1 MILMISF
8 FTILFYLFL
17 YEYTIDCIT
26 YVKKQIKY
34 FPNYLLH
41 VIKIKRDFISRMIVY
56 DIRVGDFIQ
65 LLSIFFFIDDVN
77 HVSRSV
83 SSFSMMTYRRKSIGT
98 ITDLSMDKIMIIEKI
113 QILKIDM
120 DINTI
125 LKDYHEK

>member
-1 MILMISF
+1 M
-8 FTILFYLFL
+8 
-17 YEYTIDCIT
+17 YEYVIDRIT
-26 YVKKQIKY
+26 YVKNKY

-41 VIKIKRDFISRMIVY
+41 VIKTKRDLISRMIVY

-83 SSFSMMTYRRKSIGT
+83 SSISMMTYRRKSIGT
-98 ITDLSMDKIMIIEKI
+98 ITDLSMEKIMIIEQI
-113 QILKIDM
+113 QILKIDT
-120 DINTI
+120 DIKTI